1 MEVHLGVRRNR
12 GDGAHNPAQGRF
24 SACCAGWAQR
34 GVQTYLAVELLR
46 GLEPGQ
52 ILRLCPRGEVPVH
65 VLEKAIRIQ
74 PTVAQD
80 LPRDD
85 LAENTAFGPVE
96 RALEAVFDSLGSSI
110 VGDRRVREQRVA
122 QRIGARTRLP
132 VLGCNANRICGTN
145 AARCDGSSSKDDA
158 GLLAEREV
166 PKRLTS
172 GHVRALHEV
181 GNSADCLHCTPHRGE
196 CC

>member
-1 MEVHLGVRRNR
+1 MHR
-12 GDGAHNPAQGRF
+12 GR
-24 SACCAGWAQR
+24 
-34 GVQTYLAVELLR
+34 
-46 GLEPGQ
+46 

-65 VLEKAIRIQ
+65 VLEKAIRIP

-85 LAENTAFGPVE
+85 LAGTFGPVE

-181 GNSADCLHCTPHRGE
+181 GNAHAGRGSARANPPTDRVKASADCLHCTPHRGE